1 MPFVKHKTDNK
12 IKGFIQ
18 KKLAK
23 RADLIISLE
32 SQYENFTDEDF
43 KNKTE
48 EFKKRYQ
55 DGESLDSLLNEA
67 YAVASVAAKK
77 YTGMNPFKVQIMGA
91 IVINGGNI
99 AEMKTGEGK
108 TLTAVLPA
116 YLNALTGKGVHI
128 VTVNEYLAGREA
140 NGIIGELFN
149 HLGLSVGLN
158 LRELTPQQKR
168 DAYNSD
174 IMYTTNNEVGF
185 DYLRDNMVV
194 RKEDLVQ
201 RELNYAIIDEVDSV
215 LIDEARTPLIISGG
229 AKDTQRLYE
238 MANDFARFLSEE
250 DYILDI
256 KTKSIVLSEQGIR
269 KAEQH
274 FNIDNLYDIKNV
286 TLLHNIS
293 NALKANFTMQRDVD
307 YVVQDNQV
315 IIVDPFTGRL
325 MIGRQFTEGLH
336 QALEAKE
343 HVEIKKETTT
353 LATITFQNFFRM
365 YNKLSGMTGTAKT
378 EEEEFINI
386 YNMRVIEI
394 PTNAPVIRI
403 DANDKI
409 FATKEAKFKA
419 LVADVKERHQKGQPI
434 LIGTIAIETSE
445 LVSKMLKKEGIPH
458 NLLNAKEHER
468 EAEIVL
474 HAGEKGA
481 VTIAT
486 NMAGRGTDIKLG
498 EGVVELGGLAVI
510 GTERHESRRIDN
522 QLRGRSGRQG
532 DPGYSCFYISAE
544 DDLMARFGSERFKT
558 LISRVLIA
566 QGGTTDDSLDFGIF
580 SSSILRAQKQIEGD
594 NFDQRKTV
602 LQYDEVMRKQREV
615 IYAQRREILFRE
627 SIEDTIYGIID
638 ETVAKK
644 VDDHTIIGKTATVE
658 SKELLK
664 DLDGSFFV
672 RNYIDIDD
680 CTGTVEEVIQKLQ
693 KRAHEHIELL
703 KEKVPNEVIQEAF
716 KSVML
721 RIVDTY
727 WMQHI
732 DVMSDLRQA
741 VALQSYAQQ
750 NPLREYQV
758 QGFNLFNEMTSN
770 IQKETASFILHLVPA
785 QARENSE
792 REQVM
797 KATGTNRSDQ
807 GDRPKRNPATLPKKE
822 KIGRNAPCP
831 CGAKWPD
838 GTPKKYKDCH
848 GKNAK

>member
-1 MPFVKHKTDNK
+1 MPFIKHKNDNK

-18 KKLAK
+18 KKLEK
-23 RADLIISLE
+23 RAIKIMELE
-32 SQYENFTDEDF
+32 SQFEAFEEEDF

-48 EFKKRYQ
+48 EFKKRFQ
-55 DGESLDSLLNEA
+55 DGESLESMLEEA
-67 YAVASVAAKK
+67 FAVAAVAAKK
-77 YTGMNPFKVQIMGA
+77 FTGMNPFKVQIMGGL
-91 IVINGGNI
+91 VIHGGNI

-128 VTVNEYLAGREA
+128 ITVNEYLAGREA
-140 NGIIGELFN
+140 NGIIGDLFRK
-149 HLGLSVGLN
+149 LGLTVGLN
-158 LRELTPQQKR
+158 LRDLSPEEKR
-168 DAYNSD
+168 AAYNSD

-185 DYLRDNMVV
+185 DYLRDNMVI

-201 RELNYAIIDEVDSV
+201 RDLNYAIIDEVDSV

-229 AKDTQRLYE
+229 AKDTARLYE
-238 MANDFARFLSEE
+238 LADNFVKYLTED
-250 DYILDI
+250 DYILNI
-256 KTKSIVLSEQGIR
+256 KDKTIVLSEQGIK
-269 KAEQH
+269 KAEEH
-274 FNIDNLYDIKNV
+274 FNIDNLYDIQHV

-293 NALKANFTMQRDVD
+293 NALRAQFIMQRDVD

-325 MIGRQFTEGLH
+325 MFGRQFTEGLH

-353 LATITFQNFFRM
+353 LATITFQNYFRM

-403 DANDKI
+403 DDNDKI
-409 FATKEAKFKA
+409 FVSKEAKFKA
-419 LVADVKERHQKGQPI
+419 LVKDIVERHKVGQPI

-445 LVSKMLKKEGIPH
+445 LVSELLRKAQVPH
-458 NLLNAKEHER
+458 RVLNAKEHEK
-468 EAEIVL
+468 EAEIIL
-474 HAGEKGA
+474 NAGQKGA

-498 EGVVELGGLAVI
+498 EGVVELGGLAVL

-544 DDLMARFGSERFKT
+544 DDLMARFGSERFKY
-558 LISRVLIA
+558 LIGRVLEA
-566 QGGTTDDSLDFGIF
+566 QGNTLDDSLNFSMF

-615 IYAQRREILFRE
+615 IYSQRREILFHE
-627 SIEDTIYGIID
+627 SIEENIFKIIEDTIDNVID
-638 ETVAKK
+638 EY
-644 VDDHTIIGKTATVE
+644 TIIGRERTVE
-658 SKELLK
+658 KEELFKAINGTLFPIDYLSLD
-664 DLDGSFFV
+664 DLSTD
-672 RNYIDIDD
+672 
-680 CTGTVEEVIQKLQ
+680 
-693 KRAHEHIELL
+693 
-703 KEKVPNEVIQEAF
+703 PNETRDSLFYAYKKCIEEKKRNIPDEIFQEFYKAI
-716 KSVML
+716 ML
-721 RIVDTY
+721 RVVDTY
-727 WMQHI
+727 WMRHI
-732 DVMSDLRQA
+732 DTMSDLRQA

-750 NPLREYQV
+750 NPLREYQI
-758 QGFNLFNEMTSN
+758 QGFNLFNEMSRN
-770 IQKETASFILHLVPA
+770 IRKETAQFVLRAEVR
-785 QARENSE
+785 QNSE
-792 REQVM
+792 RKEVA
-797 KATGTNRSDQ
+797 KPTGTNRSDN
-807 GDRPKRNPATLPKKE
+807 GDRPKRNPALNKKPKE
-822 KIGRNAPCP
+822 PGRNDPCP

-848 GKNAK
+848 GK